1 MSAAEDQRDV
11 SKQLDAAPED
21 DDLAPRQSVAELLR
35 AQLRNGNT
43 VWIFAVLVAIIAV
56 FSAMRPSQFAT
67 AFEARTLATNA
78 AVLMVVAVGMTFV
91 IITAGIDLSV
101 GSVLVFSGVI
111 SAKTMNSV
119 GGGENAGWG
128 AILLGLLLAVA
139 VGLCWGTVNG
149 WLIAKAKV
157 PPLIVTLG
165 TLGMALGTTYII
177 TSGQD
182 ISGVPLRLSQNI
194 GLGRVLG
201 IPWMVVIAVAVT
213 AAGSVCLTM
222 TRFGRYTLA
231 IGSNPEAA
239 RRVGINVDLHLI
251 KVYALQG
258 MLAGLAGFLALA
270 YFNTTSISGHSQDN
284 LNAIAAVVIGG
295 TSLFGGAGT
304 VVGTA
309 IGVFIPIV
317 LGSGFVIVGVQ
328 SYWQDV
334 AVGAV
339 LIAAV
344 YVDQLRRRSRTRR

>member
-1 MSAAEDQRDV
+1 MSAP
-11 SKQLDAAPED
+11 DATDATHATD
-21 DDLAPRQSVAELLR
+21 SAVADTGEQVHQQGLR
-35 AQLRNGNT
+35 AALVRRLAAGNT
-43 VWIFAVLVAIIAV
+43 IWIFAVLVLIVAV
-56 FSAMRPSQFAT
+56 FSAMKPHEFAT
-67 AFEARTLATNA
+67 SFEARTVATNA

-91 IITAGIDLSV
+91 IVTAGIDLSV
-101 GSVLVFSGVI
+101 GSVLVFAGVLA
-111 SAKTMNSV
+111 AKVMNS
-119 GGGENAGWG
+119 GGGSDAGWG
-128 AILLGLLLAVA
+128 IILLGLLVALAA
-139 VGLCWGTVNG
+139 GGAWGCVNG
-149 WLIAKAKV
+149 FLIAKAKV

-182 ISGVPLRLSQNI
+182 LTGVPTRLSQDI
-194 GLGRVLG
+194 GLGRVAG
-201 IPWMVVIAVAVT
+201 IPWMVVIALAVT
-213 AAGSVCLTM
+213 AVGGVVLTM

-231 IGSNPEAA
+231 IGSNAEAA
-239 RRVGINVDLHLI
+239 RRVGIDVDLHLI

-344 YVDQLRRRSRTRR
+344 YVDQLRRRSRSRR

>member
-1 MSAAEDQRDV
+1 
-11 SKQLDAAPED
+11 
-21 DDLAPRQSVAELLR
+21 LLR

-128 AILLGLLLAVA
+128 AIILGLLLAVA
-139 VGLCWGTVNG
+139 VGLCWGTLNG

-165 TLGMALGTTYII
+165 TLGMALGVTYII

-182 ISGVPLRLSQNI
+182 ISGVPLRLSQDI

>member
-1 MSAAEDQRDV
+1 MSATDHADTTA
-11 SKQLDAAPED
+11 SYD
-21 DDLAPRQSVAELLR
+21 DSPSSPPGLR
-35 AQLRNGNT
+35 AAVGRRLMAGNT
-43 VWIFAVLVAIIAV
+43 VWIFAVLVLIIAV
-56 FSAMRPSQFAT
+56 FSAMRPHEFAT
-67 AFEARTLATNA
+67 SFEARTVATNA

-101 GSVLVFSGVI
+101 GSVLVFAGVLA
-111 SAKTMNSV
+111 AKTMNAN
-119 GGGENAGWG
+119 GGTDAGW
-128 AILLGLLLAVA
+128 ATIALGLLVA
-139 VGLCWGTVNG
+139 LVAGGAWGCLNG
-149 WLIAKAKV
+149 FLIAKAKV

-165 TLGMALGTTYII
+165 TLGMALGTTYIL

-182 ISGVPLRLSQNI
+182 ISGVPTRLSQHV

-201 IPWMVVIAVAVT
+201 IPWLVVIAAAVT
-213 AAGSVCLTM
+213 AVGGVVLTM

-231 IGSNPEAA
+231 IGSNAEAA
-239 RRVGINVDLHLI
+239 RRVGIDVDLHLV

-258 MLAGLAGFLALA
+258 LLAGLAGFLALA

-344 YVDQLRRRSRTRR
+344 FVDQLRRRSRSRR

>member
-1 MSAAEDQRDV
+1 MEAKPVRADGAGRRSVLV
-11 SKQLDAAPED
+11 SRL
-21 DDLAPRQSVAELLR
+21 VG
-35 AQLRNGNT
+35 GNT
-43 VWIFAVLVAIIAV
+43 VWIFTVLVVIVAV
-56 FSAMRPSQFAT
+56 FSAMRPHTFAT
-67 AFEARTLATNA
+67 AFEARTVATNV

-101 GSVLVFSGVI
+101 GSVLVFSGVV
-111 SAKTMNSV
+111 SAKTMNSI
-119 GGGENAGWG
+119 GGEKAGWG
-128 AILLGLLLAVA
+128 AILLGLLLAVLI
-139 VGLCWGTVNG
+139 GMCWGAFNG
-149 WLIAKAKV
+149 VLVAKAKV

-165 TLGMALGTTYII
+165 TLGMALGFTYII

-182 ISGVPLRLSQNI
+182 ISGVPTRLTQNI
-194 GLGRVLG
+194 GLGRVFG
-201 IPWMVVIAVAVT
+201 IPWMVVIAAVVT
-213 AAGSVCLTM
+213 TLGSVALTM

-258 MLAGLAGFLALA
+258 FLAGLAGFLALA

-304 VVGTA
+304 VIGTA

-344 YVDQLRRRSRTRR
+344 YIDQLRRRSRNRR